1 MADGGLMPLHTQTA
15 IFMVCLVYLL
25 LHAAVWFALSEQRN
39 NIVRLWCGSGIV
51 SGIAVVF
58 LSMRGFVSE
67 FLFMYVGQLMMMLGN
82 AGRCIALRMYL
93 PQPIRG
99 KAALHLAAGFL
110 FYAAMTG
117 SYAAGV
123 SDRWLEVIYHS
134 FYAVICY
141 EYFIVGW
148 LLRGTVQA
156 GSLGPRVL
164 MLGGA
169 VLSTSLSFKAIMVL
183 LGLGAA
189 DIYSSGIDQYVL
201 IAGQFIAITLVN
213 IGFLRIFL
221 DRREQQTLQTQ
232 RSLAAAEE
240 RASLLSQHK
249 AELQELLIEREEIIR
264 QLTLSNKT
272 AGMGALVASLA
283 HELNQPLCAI
293 RLNAQL
299 VERKLEAPEAD
310 LQGARHFLDS
320 VIADNRRA
328 ANIITKL
335 RNLFENR
342 REDTG
347 PIDFNGMVRDTLT
360 LVEARARDEN
370 VALRADFDANAT
382 LNGDQ
387 TQLQQVLLNLLN
399 NALDAL
405 ANVAQA
411 DKTILIRTERQGD
424 RLALMV
430 EDNGPGIPPPL
441 QPSVF
446 ELFKTSKAQG
456 MGVGLWLSKTVVN
469 AHRGDIHFASLP
481 AGGTRFRVDLPVD

>member
-1 MADGGLMPLHTQTA
+1 MPLHVQTA
-15 IFMVCLVYLL
+15 IFMICLVYLL

-39 NIVRLWCGSGIV
+39 TLLRLWCAGGIV

-58 LSMRGFVSE
+58 LSLRGLVSE
-67 FLFMYVGQLMMMLGN
+67 ILFVYVGQLMMMLGN
-82 AGRCIALRMYL
+82 ASRCIALRMYL
-93 PQPIRG
+93 PVPVRG
-99 KAALHLAAGFL
+99 AAILHLSIGFVFYLAISAGYTL
-110 FYAAMTG
+110 
-117 SYAAGV
+117 GV
-123 SDRWLEVIYHS
+123 SEKSLEILYHS
-134 FYAVICY
+134 YYSITCLD
-141 EYFIVGW
+141 YFAVGW
-148 LLRGTVQA
+148 MLRHSVTP

-169 VLSTSLSFKAIMVL
+169 VLTGSIGFKATMVI
-183 LGLGAA
+183 LGLGAT
-189 DIYSSGIDQYVL
+189 DIYAAGIDQYVL

-221 DRREQQTLQTQ
+221 DRREQQTLLTE

-249 AELQELLIEREEIIR
+249 AELQDLLVEREEIIR

-293 RLNAQL
+293 RLNTQL
-299 VERKLEAPEAD
+299 VERKLESHDTD
-310 LQGARHFLDS
+310 LDETRRYLDS
-320 VIADNRRA
+320 IIADNKRA

-342 REDTG
+342 QSESG
-347 PIDFNGMVRDTLT
+347 PVDFDNLVRDTLL
-360 LVEARARDEN
+360 LVEARARSEN
-370 VALRADFDANAT
+370 VALRIGLGSDVV

-387 TQLQQVLLNLLN
+387 TQLQQVLLNLFN

-405 ANVAQA
+405 GSVAQA
-411 DKTILIRTERQGD
+411 DKYIEVRTDVRSGRLQLI
-424 RLALMV
+424 V
-430 EDNGPGIPPPL
+430 EDNGPGIPAPL

-446 ELFKTSKAQG
+446 DLFKTTKADG

-469 AHRGDIHFASLP
+469 AHRGDLRFNSVT
-481 AGGTRFRVDLPVD
+481 GRGTRFEVDLPLD